1 MINRNLLLLYSGFIL
16 MIILSGFGA
25 VYLADIKNVPTII
38 VILIA
43 VSLSLLIGLISW
55 RHLTLP
61 LSKIGKEMT
70 ALLLGKS
77 YKKIYTARLDEIGVI
92 ANFFNEITHSLETA
106 TAEIKERRR
115 LSKEINTAA
124 QIQQDLLPKNK
135 PQIPGLDIT
144 AKTRPAAEIG
154 GDSYDF
160 ITTNKQSIMYLGDVT
175 GHGIPSGL
183 VMMMVNTLVHS
194 FASLGLPINE
204 IMIRSNKELKP
215 RIKKAMFMTMIMLA
229 WDHEHSEM
237 FFSGAGHEYLLV
249 YRSESRSVEKI
260 PSGGIALG
268 MLPDN
273 SRLIKLNPLPLK
285 KNDIIVL
292 YSDGLT
298 EGRNAKGELFGESRL
313 ITALESCAQLENSD
327 QIHEH
332 LAATFSAFSETKE
345 QLDDISLM
353 VIKRTT

>member
-1 MINRNLLLLYSGFIL
+1 MINRNLLLLHSG
-16 MIILSGFGA
+16 IILLILLTGLGTI
-25 VYLADIKNVPTII
+25 YLGGISNVPTLI
-38 VILIA
+38 VILLA
-43 VSLSLLIGLISW
+43 VSLSLLIGLIDL

-61 LSKIGKEMT
+61 LSKISKEMT

-77 YKKIYTARLDEIGVI
+77 YKKIYTARLDEIGII
-92 ANFFNEITHSLETA
+92 ANFFNEITRSLETA

-160 ITTNKQSIMYLGDVT
+160 IISEKQSIIYLGDVT

-183 VMMMVNTLVHS
+183 VMMMVNTLIHS
-194 FASLGLPINE
+194 FASLGLPIDE
-204 IMIRSNKELKP
+204 ILIRSNKELKP

-229 WDHEHSEM
+229 WNHESGEM
-237 FFSGAGHEYLLV
+237 FFSGAGHEYLIV
-249 YRSESRSVEKI
+249 YRSASRSVEKI

-273 SRLIKLNPLPLK
+273 SRLTKLNQLK
-285 KNDIIVL
+285 LEKNDIIVL

-298 EGRNAKGELFGESRL
+298 EGRDAQGQLFGEDRL
-313 ITALESCAQLENSD
+313 IKSLEACALLDSSEA
-327 QIHEH
+327 IHEFI
-332 LAATFSAFSETKE
+332 AAEFSAFSQTKE
-345 QLDDISLM
+345 QLDDISLL
-353 VIKRTT
+353 VIKKTT